1 MLLMIITIAALVS
14 QIIDGIFIYKDTKIL
29 KVVTWNEFWTQYLV
43 ATIALICVALSCI
56 GD

>member
-1 MLLMIITIAALVS
+1 MLLRIITIAALVS

-43 ATIALICVALSCI
+43 ATIGLICILLSYI